1 MKQFEKYQV
10 QEVQVSYRGELPSKK
25 LQVKGSMDAF
35 RILQDAWNDQTIALQ
50 ETFQV
55 LLLNNSNQVKGI
67 YKLSMGSVTGTVV
80 DIRLLFGVVLKS
92 VSTAIIIAHNH
103 PSGKMQPSLQDKEL
117 TKKIQQAALYL
128 DVKVLDHIILSPYD
142 TYYSFADNGLL

>member
-10 QEVQVSYRGELPSKK
+10 QEVQVSYRGELPSKQ

-67 YKLSMGSVTGTVV
+67 YKLSMGSVTGTLV

-117 TKKIQQAALYL
+117 TKKIKQAAMYL

>member
-1 MKQFEKYQV
+1 
-10 QEVQVSYRGELPSKK
+10 
-25 LQVKGSMDAF
+25 
-35 RILQDAWNDQTIALQ
+35 
-50 ETFQV
+50 
-55 LLLNNSNQVKGI
+55 
-67 YKLSMGSVTGTVV
+67 MGSVKGKVV
-80 DIRLLFGVVLKS
+80 DNRIIFGVVLKS

-117 TKKIQQAALYL
+117 TKKIQQAAMYL